1 VRAAA
6 AWLAAGLLALAGCAL
21 DPPNSEPLPGAQTE
35 VLPPAGS
42 GSLRQEEISLELRP
56 EGLRMEVTPL
66 AEEVVR
72 LAAPDSYERL
82 LRLREMLGSDAA
94 LAGETALL
102 VTVQALRDG
111 VVFDPAALRFER
123 NGRPLAPADLRAA
136 TGAAAGGRL
145 AAGETTLV
153 LLRLDGPFRL
163 DDELRV
169 EYGDARATGWR
180 QHLPRFQDERR
191 RIEGRAG

>member
-6 AWLAAGLLALAGCAL
+6 AVLAAGILALAACAL
-21 DPPNSEPLPGAQTE
+21 DPPHPDALPGVQADA
-35 VLPPAGS
+35 LPPPGS
-42 GSLRQEEISLELRP
+42 GSLRQEEISLEMRP
-56 EGLRMEVTPL
+56 EGLRVEVTPL

-82 LRLREMLGSDAA
+82 LRLRRMLGTDAA

-111 VVFDPAALRFER
+111 VVFDPAVLRFER
-123 NGRPLAPADLRAA
+123 NGRPLAPADLRPA
-136 TGAAAGGRL
+136 TGAASGGRL
-145 AAGETTLV
+145 GAGETALV
-153 LLRLDGPFRL
+153 LVRLDGPFRL

-191 RIEGRAG
+191 RMEGRAG

>member
-1 VRAAA
+1 VLAAA
-6 AWLAAGLLALAGCAL
+6 LLVAFNGCAL
-21 DPPNSEPLPGAQTE
+21 DPPHADARAGVQTDA
-35 VLPPAGS
+35 LPPAGS
-42 GSLRQEEISLELRP
+42 GSLRQEEISLEMRP
-56 EGLRMEVTPL
+56 QGLRVEVTPL

-82 LRLREMLGSDAA
+82 LRLRRMLGTDAA

-111 VVFDPAALRFER
+111 VVFDPAALRFDR
-123 NGRPLAPADLRAA
+123 NGRPLAPTGLRPA
-136 TGAAAGGRL
+136 TGAASSGRL
-145 AAGETTLV
+145 SAGETALV
-153 LLRLDGPFRL
+153 LVRLEGPFRL

-169 EYGDARATGWR
+169 EYGNARATGWR

-191 RIEGRAG
+191 RMEGRAG

>member
-1 VRAAA
+1 VRGAAA
-6 AWLAAGLLALAGCAL
+6 VLAAALLALAGCAL
-21 DPPNSEPLPGAQTE
+21 DVHHAGAIPGAQADA
-35 VLPPAGS
+35 LPPTGS
-42 GSLRQEEISLELRP
+42 GSLRQEEISLEMRP
-56 EGLRMEVTPL
+56 EGLRVEVTPL

-82 LRLREMLGSDAA
+82 VRLRRMLGTDAA

-102 VTVQALRDG
+102 VTAQALRDG

-123 NGRPLAPADLRAA
+123 NGRPLAPAGLRPA
-136 TGAAAGGRL
+136 TGAASGGRL
-145 AAGETTLV
+145 GAGETALILV
-153 LLRLDGPFRL
+153 RLEGPFRL

-180 QHLPRFQDERR
+180 QHLSRFQDERR
-191 RIEGRAG
+191 RMEGRPG